1 MIMNSTDTTI
11 YTLLLYAMP
20 VLLAVLAFIGGLA
33 VNSLMKMSDNLNEI
47 KITVQKMISEHES
60 LEQSFKSI
68 LHRVEKVEDKI
79 FR

>member
-1 MIMNSTDTTI
+1 MNSTDTTI

-60 LEQSFKSI
+60 LEQSVKSI
-68 LHRVEKVEDKI
+68 HHRVEKVEDKI
-79 FR
+79 FK

>member
-1 MIMNSTDTTI
+1 MNSTDITI

-60 LEQSFKSI
+60 LEQSVKSI
-68 LHRVEKVEDKI
+68 HHRVEKVEDKI
-79 FR
+79 FK

>member
-1 MIMNSTDTTI
+1 MIMNSTDITI

-60 LEQSFKSI
+60 LEQSVKSI
-68 LHRVEKVEDKI
+68 HHRVEKVEDKI

>member
-60 LEQSFKSI
+60 LEQSVKSI
-68 LHRVEKVEDKI
+68 HHRVEKVEDKI

>member
-1 MIMNSTDTTI
+1 MIMSPTDTTI

-20 VLLAVLAFIGGLA
+20 VLLTVLAFIGGLA

-60 LEQSFKSI
+60 LEQSVRSI
-68 LHRVEKVEDKI
+68 DHRVEKVEGKI
-79 FR
+79 FK

>member
-1 MIMNSTDTTI
+1 MNSTDTTI

-60 LEQSFKSI
+60 LEQSVKSI
-68 LHRVEKVEDKI
+68 HHRVEKVEDKI

>member
-1 MIMNSTDTTI
+1 MNSTDATI

-60 LEQSFKSI
+60 LEQSVKSI
-68 LHRVEKVEDKI
+68 HHRVEKVEDKI
-79 FR
+79 FK